1 MRAHLVALV
10 LALAAPAAMAQV
22 YKWVDEKG
30 RVQYGDKPP
39 AGANATPIEPPPVPQ
54 GQPRPPEDL
63 AAKEAEFRRRQI
75 QKREEE
81 EKLAGE
87 EKRRQQQCDQAK
99 NRLAVSQ
106 YARRRSRME
115 NDEMVYLSDE
125 QRAAEIETAKAA
137 VARYCR

>member
-10 LALAAPAAMAQV
+10 LALTVPAVSAQV
-22 YKWVDEKG
+22 YKWVDERG

-39 AGANATPIEPPPVPQ
+39 AGVNATPIEPPPAPQ

-81 EKLAGE
+81 EKLARE
-87 EKRRQQQCDQAK
+87 EKRRQQECDQAK
-99 NRLAVSQ
+99 NRLTFSER
-106 YARRRSRME
+106 ARRPFRM
-115 NDEMVYLSDE
+115 DSDGPVYLSDAE
-125 QRAAEIETAKAA
+125 RAAEIETLKAA
-137 VARYCR
+137 VAKYCR